1 LTSSLIA
8 APLQPAQ
15 VWLLVAVALVCA
27 VTDLFRKKVYNAI
40 TYPAIV
46 LGFVLQIALYGLPG
60 LWSALAGFAIGFF
73 PAFMLLVL
81 GGMGGGD
88 VKLMGAIGA
97 IAGGVAATE
106 ALLLGVLFGAF
117 IGLGQLAWH
126 GVLLKSL
133 WRQTKMIVGLIVPSV
148 RPKGPIPP
156 ELKHELRFGVAL
168 AAGTLVTLYDLKTG
182 LLAGLLA

>member
-1 LTSSLIA
+1 MSSLVS
-8 APLQPAQ
+8 APLGGAQ
-15 VWLLVAVALVCA
+15 IWLLIAVALICA
-27 VTDLFRKKVYNAI
+27 GTDLFKKRVYNVI
-40 TYPAIV
+40 TYPAIL
-46 LGFVLQIALYGLPG
+46 LGFAIQIASYGLPG

-106 ALLLGVLFGAF
+106 ALLLGVLFGAL
-117 IGLGQLAWH
+117 IGFGQLAWH
-126 GVLLKSL
+126 GVLFRSL
-133 WRQTKMIVGLIVPSV
+133 ARQVRMMVGLVIPSL
-148 RPKGPIPP
+148 RPKGPVPP

-168 AAGTLVTLYDLKTG
+168 AMGTLVTLWDLRTG
-182 LLAGLLA
+182 LIAGLLA

>member
-1 LTSSLIA
+1 MS
-8 APLQPAQ
+8 PLGTHQLAEPQ
-15 VWLLVAVALVCA
+15 VWLLIVVALICA
-27 VTDLFRKKVYNAI
+27 ATDLAKKKVYNQI

-46 LGFVLQIALYGLPG
+46 LGFALQLYLYGLAG
-60 LWSALAGFAIGFF
+60 FLSALAGFAIGFF
-73 PAFMLLVL
+73 PAFLLLVL

-106 ALLLGVLFGAF
+106 ALLLGVLFGAI
-117 IGLGQLAWH
+117 IGFGQLAWH
-126 GVLLKSL
+126 GVLFRSL
-133 WRQTKMIVGLIVPSV
+133 ARQAKMIVGLVVPSL

-168 AAGTLVTLYDLKTG
+168 AMGALVTLWDLRTG
-182 LLAGLLA
+182 LIAGLLA